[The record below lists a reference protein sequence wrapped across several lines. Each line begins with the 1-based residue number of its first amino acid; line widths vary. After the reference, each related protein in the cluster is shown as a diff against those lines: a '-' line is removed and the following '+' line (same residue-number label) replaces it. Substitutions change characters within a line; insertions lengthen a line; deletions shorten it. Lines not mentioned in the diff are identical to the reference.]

1 MADIEVVEQ
10 MNLTR
15 EMVSERQQAML
26 ATAAAERQ
34 AVRVRA
40 LERATRR
47 AERAQRQLA
56 RSRREAMRLRVE
68 LAAERSS

>member
-1 MADIEVVEQ
+1 MKPTV
-10 MNLTR
+10 
-15 EMVSERQQAML
+15 EMVAERQQTML
-26 ATAAAERQ
+26 ATAATERQ

-40 LERATRR
+40 LARATRR

-56 RSRREAMRLRVE
+56 RSRRKAMRLRGE

>member
-1 MADIEVVEQ
+1 MVEQ

-56 RSRREAMRLRVE
+56 RSRP
-68 LAAERSS
+68 